1 MFKKYREVIEKQI
14 ACINKRD
21 WNTLVDLYTDR
32 ELMLYLFDEDTK
44 GNGVAHIKHADIK
57 YMHQVDSNCFMTWG
71 YTDRTEQPGDMF
83 VFVATDCD
91 IDTEN
96 PAYVQGINLFVYWMR
111 KTENGILI
119 NEINEVTEPIMEYM
133 YAVYQIDSSDWEQ

>member
-71 YTDRTEQPGDMF
+71 YTDRTERPGDMF

-96 PAYVQGINLFVYWMR
+96 PAYVQGIN
-111 KTENGILI
+111 
-119 NEINEVTEPIMEYM
+119 EIKEVTEPIMEYM
-133 YAVYQIDSSDWEQ
+133 YAVYQIDASDWEQ